1 MMFIDIGNSYIKVAE
16 FAGGSWSLKLR
27 VAHSQLDEA
36 IHWMLMLTKTGTRFL
51 ASSVRNSI
59 TENLN
64 RELGQYIRFVSV
76 LDFPVD
82 RINYNTLQTLGS
94 DRVLACLGA
103 YSLSHGKSVI
113 VVDAGTATTIDYM
126 DKKGVF
132 QGGVIAPGI
141 GSMESGL
148 FQHAPELPK
157 VDRMRPAMWPPKSTN
172 EALQWGLTGS
182 YQSLIRD
189 HIHRFLSDDAS
200 AEIWFSGGD
209 ADVLMNLDG
218 IKSKYHPNL
227 VFEGLRSMHLSQFRG
242 SKP

>member
-1 MMFIDIGNSYIKVAE
+1 MFIDIGNSFIKVAE
-16 FAGGSWSLKLR
+16 YAGGSWSLKLR
-27 VAHSQLDEA
+27 VPHSQLDEA
-36 IHWMLMLTKTGTRFL
+36 IHWMSMLTKTGTRFK
-51 ASSVRNSI
+51 ASSVVQSI
-59 TENLN
+59 TENMN
-64 RELGQYIRFVSV
+64 RELGEYIQFVRV
-76 LDFPVD
+76 GDFPVE
-82 RINYNTLQTLGS
+82 RINYSTPQTLGS
-94 DRVLACLGA
+94 DRVLACHGA

-126 DKKGVF
+126 DQQGVF

-141 GSMESGL
+141 GSMEVGL

-157 VDRMRPAMWPPKSTN
+157 VDRIRPAIWPPKSTK

-189 HIHRFLSDDAS
+189 HIQRFLNDDAS

-209 ADVLMNLDG
+209 AEVLMNLGG

-227 VFEGLRSMHLSQFRG
+227 VFEGLRSIDLSRFKG